1 MCLDGKIAHFL
12 MFGLANFLS
21 LASVLLCPKI
31 LGLSI
36 LKSENIRLL
45 FWRIVHPFK
54 IWKPGLPLYCYL
66 SVALS
71 LPIVLLS
78 SLSKG
83 TPQRCRPFLSFPAK
97 VLIGQVY
104 NLTTKSIYLTRGK
117 LLGMNCVS
125 TWTGHPDF
133 SCTYLQE
140 RTVTRAAED
149 QLQDRM
155 VGQ

>member
-1 MCLDGKIAHFL
+1 MKSAAFDSIFPSTRRMLCVCGGLICVLMEKLLTFL
-12 MFGLANFLS
+12 GLALWPCIMLS

-83 TPQRCRPFLSFPAK
+83 TPQCCRPFLSFPAK

-104 NLTTKSIYLTRGK
+104 NLTTKSVYLTRGK
-117 LLGMNCVS
+117 RLGCALAHLWPS
-125 TWTGHPDF
+125 
-133 SCTYLQE
+133 
-140 RTVTRAAED
+140 R
-149 QLQDRM
+149 
-155 VGQ
+155 